1 MSSTTRHDSDISTE
15 AHPHTSTSAFRLTR
29 PILGLLLLLPALFVI
44 GTIVLYP
51 TAYSMIVAFTDWNG
65 FTAPEWNQFENFTDM
80 MSDDIFWLSFW
91 NSIKLALISA
101 AVAVLIGY
109 VLAEIIVSTEGWI
122 SVVYRTVLFIPVILP
137 LATVGVM
144 FRFLYNP
151 SYGLLNGLLAL
162 VGLEGWQQAWLG
174 DADLA
179 LYSVIAVNVWKI
191 FGLNMLLFFAG
202 LQAIPHELYEAA
214 RIDGVSWWQERLFIS
229 IPLLRPVLELA
240 LVISLTFSLKTYDL
254 VYVMTSGGPGRATT
268 TIPIWIIENAFRYNA
283 FGYAAAIAV
292 VFFLAGIV
300 LLLAVRRLVGQREE
314 VMGEHG

>member
-1 MSSTTRHDSDISTE
+1 
-15 AHPHTSTSAFRLTR
+15 
-29 PILGLLLLLPALFVI
+29 
-44 GTIVLYP
+44 
-51 TAYSMIVAFTDWNG
+51 MIVAFTDWNG

-214 RIDGVSWWQERLFIS
+214 RIDGASWWQERLFIS